1 MNSIFKVL
9 GYLQLLTVQ
18 CYVLKRLMKLPQTFK
33 KKNSYLQLNI
43 IEWKTILIII
53 KNYKILN
60 VKKIYRVPCICSGY
74 KNYKRNDRSDVMD
87 TPEQDVYTVYKK
99 LYEAMIEKD
108 TDTIDNLM
116 MDGSVL
122 VHMTGVRQP
131 KREWLRAIEDES
143 MKYYSTK
150 EENIEIILKEKK
162 AKLVAQNKV
171 DARIY
176 GSRNTCPLEL
186 TMSMVKFE
194 EDWKISH
201 IEASTY

>member
-1 MNSIFKVL
+1 MI
-9 GYLQLLTVQ
+9 
-18 CYVLKRLMKLPQTFK
+18 
-33 KKNSYLQLNI
+33 
-43 IEWKTILIII
+43 
-53 KNYKILN
+53 
-60 VKKIYRVPCICSGY
+60 
-74 KNYKRNDRSDVMD
+74 
-87 TPEQDVYTVYKK
+87 TPEEQVYLVYKS
-99 LYEAMIEKD
+99 LYEAMINKD
-108 TDTIDNLM
+108 VDCIDRLM

-176 GSRNTCPLEL
+176 GSRNTWPLEL

-194 EDWKISH
+194 KVWKISH